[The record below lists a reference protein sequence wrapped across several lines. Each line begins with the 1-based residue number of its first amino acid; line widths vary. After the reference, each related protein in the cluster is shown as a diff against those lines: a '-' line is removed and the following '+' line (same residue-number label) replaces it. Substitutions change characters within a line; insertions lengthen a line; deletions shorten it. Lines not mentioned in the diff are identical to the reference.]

1 MSDGKPHPD
10 ASVPTING
18 PGYQY
23 EQEWSVYQIG
33 QAKVTSS
40 RVAITVS
47 IKSGAPSLH
56 ELPPHFL
63 VWDWKTGVKY
73 VVSGTGICWHK
84 IMTTFPRLQDIRRR
98 SMHVQFVDEHRI
110 LGVSHGLDPDS
121 PQLVTLLD
129 TSHPAGNPQ
138 ELREIEFGLDNTEGP
153 ISLMEGTYAQG
164 AKLGSSFRT
173 NRKNHVLCIAYKPTS
188 QRYQYLVI
196 DYESVCAVASKNEPS
211 SHIPWDFWKHKTTQI
226 AYYPEF
232 SSPPMLVGPRAFSV
246 SRDGGDGPMIW
257 SFDFTPGACHF
268 IGQLDPSSKVM
279 PLHVIRW
286 TSLTGEFAEGDL
298 SR

>member
-47 IKSGAPSLH
+47 IKSGTPSLH

-73 VVSGTGICWHK
+73 VVSGTEICWHE
-84 IMTTFPRLQDIRRR
+84 ITTTFPRLQDIRRR
-98 SMHVQFVDEHRI
+98 SIHVQFVDEHRI
-110 LGVSHGLDPDS
+110 FGVSHGLDPDS

-173 NRKNHVLCIAYKPTS
+173 NSSVSEVQRMTCRGITFDEGPSCPMKWHAPGVKSNDQIIGRSPPSLLTENARGPTS
-188 QRYQYLVI
+188 
-196 DYESVCAVASKNEPS
+196 
-211 SHIPWDFWKHKTTQI
+211 
-226 AYYPEF
+226 
-232 SSPPMLVGPRAFSV
+232 M
-246 SRDGGDGPMIW
+246 GGDENSG
-257 SFDFTPGACHF
+257 
-268 IGQLDPSSKVM
+268 
-279 PLHVIRW
+279 
-286 TSLTGEFAEGDL
+286 
-298 SR
+298 